1 MRVIGK
7 NEIGSKPWIIKL
19 KLSNVSFFNLLGN
32 DYCVSYSSLLYL
44 RIMTFLKSKVSFSWD
59 CNIQSVVLFL
69 KCQFLKWLKSK
80 KNQLALFKNR
90 AFHVDIYKHIFIESK
105 FDNTLQSAL
114 NFNILVRKFCNWN
127 CCENGW
133 AILASLSSLLEFLL
147 NWKVA
152 PDLTILY
159 SDYKIFSVF

>member
-1 MRVIGK
+1 MNHKIKAFKCVIFQSAR
-7 NEIGSKPWIIKL
+7 EW
-19 KLSNVSFFNLLGN
+19 LL
-32 DYCVSYSSLLYL
+32 CFQYSSLLYL
-44 RIMTFLKSKVSFSWD
+44 SIMTFLKSKVSFCWE
-59 CNIQSVVLFL
+59 CNIKSVVLNFFVNVNFL
-69 KCQFLKWLKSK
+69 KSSK

-90 AFHVDIYKHIFIESK
+90 AFHVDIYKYIFIESK

-147 NWKVA
+147 NWKIA

-159 SDYKIFSVF
+159 SDYKIFSIFYKASNVRQHLYF

>member
-1 MRVIGK
+1 MTIVFPIPFK
-7 NEIGSKPWIIKL
+7 
-19 KLSNVSFFNLLGN
+19 
-32 DYCVSYSSLLYL
+32 SLLYL
-44 RIMTFLKSKVSFSWD
+44 WIMIFSKSKVSFCWE
-59 CNIQSVVLFL
+59 CNIKSVVLIFF

-80 KNQLALFKNR
+80 KNQLVLFKKR
-90 AFHVDIYKHIFIESK
+90 AFHVDIYKYIFIESK

-159 SDYKIFSVF
+159 SDYKIFSIFYKASNVRQHLYL